1 MRPSITTRRGLGRAA
16 VSAAVALTAVGTFST
31 SAFAVTPTPTPTPT
45 VTPQTAMTLSSAS
58 GAITGGN
65 TLTLT
70 LGSTATPKFGSGS
83 VGVQFQ
89 ATTALLAATA
99 RCSTNPAT
107 ATQVTAATVQ
117 FISTTKVAVRIPD
130 LTSVTS
136 TNNVVVCAYTAAAAT
151 GTIPTTATVVGRA
164 NYLAATA
171 PTLVTGAV
179 EPATGPA
186 VGGQVIT
193 VTGTGFPTSVTAS
206 TPLTANLGGVALTGI
221 TPISAT
227 SFTAVTPAGTPSG
240 AITLSVTTNGGSV
253 SQAAAYAYKN
263 GVSVSPNTVPS
274 GSSVDVDMQGT
285 GFNGIDFSTT
295 TGSTSEN
302 TKGHVYLVSG
312 VYSGAG
318 YLPAESVAS
327 AGDAA
332 LKTTGE
338 ATECVN
344 VAVIS
349 DTELICT
356 VDATH
361 KIVGAVAGGG
371 ATAGYTYTAADLAVG
386 TYTATVVSSGL
397 AATPGYQTVLSSG
410 ATFTVADF

>member
-1 MRPSITTRRGLGRAA
+1 MRPSINARRGLTRAA
-16 VSAAVALTAVGTFST
+16 VSTAVALAAVGTFGS
-31 SAFAVTPTPTPTPT
+31 SALAVTPTPTPTPT
-45 VTPQTAMTLSSAS
+45 VTPQAALTLSSPS
-58 GAITGGN
+58 GSITGGN

-70 LGSTATPKFGSGS
+70 LGSTATPKFGSS
-83 VGVQFQ
+83 AVGVQFQ

-107 ATQVTAATVQ
+107 TTQVTAATVK
-117 FISTTKVAVRIPD
+117 FITTTKVAVTVPD
-130 LTSVTS
+130 LTSVAG
-136 TNNVVVCAYTAAAAT
+136 TNNVVVCAYTAAAAS
-151 GTIPTTATVVGRA
+151 GTIPSTATVIGRA

-171 PTLVTGAV
+171 PTLTSGAV

-206 TPLTANLGGVALTGI
+206 TPLTASLGGVALTGI

-240 AITLSVTTNGGSV
+240 NITLSVTTNGGSV
-253 SQAAAYAYKN
+253 SLAAAYAYKN

-274 GSSVDVDMQGT
+274 GSSVDVDVQGT
-285 GFNGIDFSTT
+285 GFNGLDFSTT
-295 TGSTSEN
+295 TGSTSDN
-302 TKGHVYLVSG
+302 NKGHVYLVSG
-312 VYSGAG
+312 VYSGTG

-327 AGDAA
+327 AADAA
-332 LKTTGE
+332 LKANGE

-361 KIVGAVAGGG
+361 KIVGAVASGA
-371 ATAGYTYTAADLAVG
+371 ATAGYTYTAADLPVG
-386 TYTATVVSSGL
+386 TYTATVVSAGNSV
-397 AATPGYQTVLSSG
+397 APTYQTVLSSG

>member
-1 MRPSITTRRGLGRAA
+1 MRPSINTRRGLSRAA
-16 VSAAVALTAVGTFST
+16 VSAALAVAAVGTFGS
-31 SAFAVTPTPTPTPT
+31 SALAVTPTPTPS

-70 LGSTATPKFGSGS
+70 LGSTATPKFGSGA

-107 ATQVTAATVQ
+107 TTQVTAATVQ

-130 LTSVTS
+130 LTTVAT
-136 TNNVVVCAYTAAAAT
+136 TNNVIVCAYTAAAAT
-151 GTIPTTATVVGRA
+151 GTIPSTATVVGRA

-171 PTLVTGAV
+171 PTLVSNAV

-193 VTGTGFPTSVTAS
+193 VTGTGFPTSITAS
-206 TPLTANLGGVALTGI
+206 TPLTATLGGVALTGI

-227 SFTAVTPAGTPSG
+227 SFTAITPAGTPSG
-240 AITLSVTTNGGSV
+240 AITLSVTTNGGAV
-253 SQAAAYAYKN
+253 SQAAAYSYKN

-274 GSSVDVDMQGT
+274 GSSVDVDVQGT
-285 GFNGIDFSTT
+285 GFNGLDLSTT
-295 TGSTSEN
+295 TGSTSDN
-302 TKGHVYLVSG
+302 TKAHVFLVSG
-312 VYSGAG
+312 VYNGAG

-327 AGDAA
+327 AADAA
-332 LKTTGE
+332 LKTNGP

-356 VDATH
+356 VEATH
-361 KIVGAVAGGG
+361 KIVGAVAVGG
-371 ATAGYTYTAADLAVG
+371 ATAGYTYTAADLPVG

-397 AATPGYQTVLSSG
+397 AAVPGYQTVLSSG